1 MPFSGSIFAVNNTLL
16 LKRSDTANQA
26 PESLSLGEIAINVAD
41 GKLFYKNSTA
51 GAVIRSQSNL
61 QCCWHGKPGFGFRQ
75 CN

>member
-26 PESLSLGEIAINVAD
+26 PESLSLGELAINVAD

-51 GAVIRSQSNL
+51 NAVIRSQFNL
-61 QCCWHGKPGFGFRQ
+61 QCCWHGKSSFGF
-75 CN
+75 C